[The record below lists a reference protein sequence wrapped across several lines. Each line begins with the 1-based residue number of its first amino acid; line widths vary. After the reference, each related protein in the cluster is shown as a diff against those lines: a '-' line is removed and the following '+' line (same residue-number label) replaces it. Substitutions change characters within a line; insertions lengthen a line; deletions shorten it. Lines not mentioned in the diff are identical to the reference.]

1 MKKRKNSGRPQ
12 SKVEEIILG
21 KTGQEIIYSPTE
33 KINTIIVDNFPALG
47 KLTAM
52 RFLEW
57 AQNNEGWTIS
67 LPTGKTPEHF
77 IKWLTYLLSNWNKAE
92 VQKMLTENGVNP
104 AKKPDMSSFHFI
116 QIDEFYPINSS
127 QHNSFY
133 YYVNKYY
140 IKGFGLDPDKALLI
154 NPNKIGLDNSQ
165 QLDDIWPDSIVNLNL
180 RFQHP
185 RNVQE
190 ERQKRVLDAVD
201 QFCTEYETKI
211 RSLGG
216 IGFFLGGIGPD
227 GHIGFNVKGSDHYS
241 TTRLTPTNYETQAA
255 AASDLGG
262 IEISRNRLVITI
274 GLQTIV
280 FNHNTTAIII
290 AAGEA
295 KAKVIKYAIQSEKTN
310 AVPASVLQD
319 LPNACFYI
327 TKGAAKL
334 LNERRFLTI
343 KESETISREDK
354 FQIITD
360 LALEKSKRI
369 VDLTKSDMRTIR
381 SSKLLLE
388 REGDNF
394 TNLLNEIEHE
404 YTARINRS
412 LQIPKNQ
419 IILHTAPHH
428 DDIALGYLPYLVRL
442 MRESSNGHYFNY
454 LTSGFNAVTNNY
466 MLRQIQNAQFFIQE
480 AHFKTLIR
488 ENYFDPHNLHY
499 RNRDIFQYLDG
510 LAANN
515 QYAMNEGDARRLL
528 RNLVEIF
535 EEDAFDNLQNRIRE
549 LSNYFQTQYPG
560 KKDLPYIQQLK
571 GMTRE
576 WEADIKWGYFGFTCE
591 SVIHSR
597 LGFYKGE
604 IFTEEPTI
612 DRDVQPILQT
622 FRKVKPTIMTVAFD
636 PEGSGPDTHYKV
648 LQAVSTALRLYEKE
662 SGRNDIQVW
671 GYRNVWY
678 RYHPSEANLFVPVTH
693 NTRAILDHVF
703 LNAFGSQKEASFPSF
718 EFDGPFSGLAQKIQV
733 EQYQM
738 MKTLLGRDYF
748 YQNPDSRIRSTRG
761 FVYLKVMDLKE
772 FYEKTYELRK
782 STENI

>member
-1 MKKRKNSGRPQ
+1 MSTVTRKKTS
-12 SKVEEIILG
+12 SKYYSTVEEFYLQQSN
-21 KTGQEIIYSPTE
+21 QEIIYRPTE
-33 KINTIIVDNFPALG
+33 KINTLIVDNFPALG
-47 KLTAM
+47 RLVAM

-57 AQNNEGWTIS
+57 AQKNEGWTIS

-77 IKWLTYLLSNWNKAE
+77 IKWVTHFINKWDKPDTRKLLEK
-92 VQKMLTENGVNP
+92 NGVDP
-104 AKKPDMSSFHFI
+104 GKKPDLKSFHFI
-116 QIDEFYPINSS
+116 QIDEFYPINSY
-127 QHNSFY
+127 QQNSFY
-133 YYVNKYY
+133 YYVNKFY
-140 IKGFGLDPDKALLI
+140 IKGFGLDPEKALLI
-154 NPNKIGLDNSQ
+154 DPNKIGLNAGEE
-165 QLDDIWPDSIVNLNL
+165 LDDIWPDNIVNLNL

-185 RNVQE
+185 RTIL
-190 ERQKRVLDAVD
+190 ERKQKRVLDAVD

-255 AASDLGG
+255 AAGDLGG
-262 IEISRNRLVITI
+262 IEISRHRLVITI

-280 FNHNTTAIII
+280 NNPETTAIII

-295 KAKVIKYAIQSEKTN
+295 KAKVIKDAIQSEKCN

-319 LPNACFYI
+319 LQHSCFYI

-334 LNERRFLTI
+334 LTERRYHALQQNA
-343 KESETISREDK
+343 EISRQDK

-360 LALEKSKRI
+360 LALEKGKRI
-369 VDLTKSDMRTIR
+369 VDLTKADMKTIR
-381 SSKLLLE
+381 SSKLLLDKA
-388 REGDNF
+388 GDRF
-394 TNLLNEIEHE
+394 TDLLKEIE
-404 YTARINRS
+404 TDFVSFINLA

-419 IILHTAPHH
+419 TILHTAPHH

-442 MRESSNGHYFNY
+442 MRESTNTHYFNY
-454 LTSGFNAVTNNY
+454 LTSGFNAVTNGY
-466 MLRQIQNAQFFIQE
+466 MLRQIQTAQNFLQAPAFRR
-480 AHFKTLIR
+480 LIA
-488 ENYFDPHNLHY
+488 ENYFDPSNIQF
-499 RNRDIFQYLDG
+499 RNRDVFQYLDG
-510 LAANN
+510 LAADNT
-515 QYAMNEGDARRLL
+515 YAMNEGHARRLL

-535 EEDAFDNLQNRIRE
+535 EDDSLDNLLNRIRE
-549 LSNYFQTQYPG
+549 LISYFETQYPG

-612 DRDVQPILQT
+612 DRDVQPILNNL
-622 FRKVKPTIMTVAFD
+622 RKIKPTVVTVAFD

-648 LQAVSTALRLYEKE
+648 
-662 SGRNDIQVW
+662 
-671 GYRNVWY
+671 
-678 RYHPSEANLFVPVTH
+678 
-693 NTRAILDHVF
+693 RAILDHVF
-703 LNAFGSQKEASFPSF
+703 LNSFGSQKEASFPSY
-718 EFDGPFSGLAQKIQV
+718 EYDGPFSGLAQKIQV
-733 EQYQM
+733 EQYQF
-738 MKTLLGRDYF
+738 MKTLLGRDFF

-761 FVYLKVMDLKE
+761 FVYLKVMDLQE
-772 FYEKTYELRK
+772 FYERTSELK
-782 STENI
+782 KMTENV